1 MKFNK
6 TITYFV
12 LLALAMALS
21 SCNSYYD
28 DYDDDNTDN
37 LTIKTIIGNVGVNS
51 WAYSNENNNNYFIAT
66 IPTPEITK
74 DVLRNGIVKIYRV
87 FNFGM
92 EKETHTELPYLFQQ
106 EVINEDGEVSFFTTE
121 IMAEIKAGQVAIIYT
136 ESDFYYE
143 RDDNF
148 VPEDMVFRIVV
159 MC

>member
-87 FNFGM
+87 FNYGR
-92 EKETHTELPYLFQQ
+92 ENETHTELPYLFQQ
-106 EVINEDGEVSFFTTE
+106 EVINDDGQAYFFTTE
-121 IMAEIKAGQVAIIYT
+121 IMAEITAGQVAIIYT
-136 ESDFYYE
+136 ESDFNYE
-143 RDDNF
+143 IDVNF
-148 VPEDMVFRIVV
+148 VPGDMVFRIVV
-159 MC
+159 MY

>member
-28 DYDDDNTDN
+28 DDNTDN
-37 LTIKTIIGNVGVNS
+37 LTINTIIGNVGVNS

-92 EKETHTELPYLFQQ
+92 EKETHTELPYMFQQ
-106 EVINEDGEVSFFTTE
+106 EEISNDGQAYFFTTE
-121 IMAEIKAGQVAIIYT
+121 IMAEITAGQVAIIYT
-136 ESDFYYE
+136 ESDFNYE

-148 VPEDMVFRIVV
+148 VPEDMVFRIVI
-159 MC
+159 MY

>member
-21 SCNSYYD
+21 SCNSY
-28 DYDDDNTDN
+28 YDDDNTDN

-92 EKETHTELPYLFQQ
+92 EKETHTEPPYMFQQ
-106 EVINEDGEVSFFTTE
+106 EEISNDGQAYFFTTE
-121 IMAEIKAGQVAIIYT
+121 IMAEITAGQVAIIYT
-136 ESDFYYE
+136 ESDFNYE

>member
-28 DYDDDNTDN
+28 DDNTDN

-51 WAYSNENNNNYFIAT
+51 WDYSNENNNNYFIAT
-66 IPTPEITK
+66 ISTPEITK
-74 DVLRNGIVKIYRV
+74 DVLRKGIVKIYRV
-87 FNFGM
+87 FNYGW

-106 EVINEDGEVSFFTTE
+106 EVINDDGQAYFLTTE
-121 IMAEIKAGQVAIIYT
+121 IMAEITAGQVAIIYT

-159 MC
+159 MY

>member
-92 EKETHTELPYLFQQ
+92 EKETHTELPYMFQQ
-106 EVINEDGEVSFFTTE
+106 EEISNDGQAYFFTTE
-121 IMAEIKAGQVAIIYT
+121 IMAEITAGQVAIIYT

>member
-28 DYDDDNTDN
+28 DDNTDN
-37 LTIKTIIGNVGVNS
+37 LTINTIIGNVGVNS

-92 EKETHTELPYLFQQ
+92 EKETHTELPYMFQQ
-106 EVINEDGEVSFFTTE
+106 EEIYEDGEVSFFTTE
-121 IMAEIKAGQVAIIYT
+121 IMAEITAGQVAIIYT
-136 ESDFYYE
+136 ESDFNYE
-143 RDDNF
+143 IDVNF
-148 VPEDMVFRIVV
+148 VPGDMVFRIVV
-159 MC
+159 MY

>member
-28 DYDDDNTDN
+28 DYDDDNTEN
-37 LTIKTIIGNVGVNS
+37 LTIKTIIGKVGVNS
-51 WAYSNENNNNYFIAT
+51 WDYPNKNNNNYFIAT
-66 IPTPEITK
+66 ISTPGITK
-74 DVLRNGIVKIYRV
+74 GVLRNGIVKIYRV

-92 EKETHTELPYLFQQ
+92 EKETHTELPYMFQQ
-106 EVINEDGEVSFFTTE
+106 EEISDDGQAYFFTTE
-121 IMAEIKAGQVAIIYT
+121 IMAEITAGKVAIIYT
-136 ESDFYYE
+136 ESDFNYE

-148 VPEDMVFRIVV
+148 VPEDMVFRIVI
-159 MC
+159 MY

>member
-21 SCNSYYD
+21 SCNYY
-28 DYDDDNTDN
+28 YDDDNTDN
-37 LTIKTIIGNVGVNS
+37 LTIKTIIGNVEVNS

-87 FNFGM
+87 FNCGR
-92 EKETHTELPYLFQQ
+92 ENETHTELPYMFQQ
-106 EVINEDGEVSFFTTE
+106 EVINEDG
-121 IMAEIKAGQVAIIYT
+121 
-136 ESDFYYE
+136 
-143 RDDNF
+143 
-148 VPEDMVFRIVV
+148 
-159 MC
+159 

>member
-28 DYDDDNTDN
+28 DYDDDNTEN
-37 LTIKTIIGNVGVNS
+37 LTIKTIIGKVGVNS
-51 WAYSNENNNNYFIAT
+51 WDYPNKNNNNYFIAT

-92 EKETHTELPYLFQQ
+92 EKETHTELPYMFQQ
-106 EVINEDGEVSFFTTE
+106 EEISNDGQAYFFTTE
-121 IMAEIKAGQVAIIYT
+121 IMAEITAGQVAIIYT
-136 ESDFYYE
+136 ESDFNYE

-148 VPEDMVFRIVV
+148 VPEDMVFRIVI
-159 MC
+159 MY

>member
-37 LTIKTIIGNVGVNS
+37 LTINTIIGNVGVNS

-106 EVINEDGEVSFFTTE
+106 EVIYEDGEVSFFTTE
-121 IMAEIKAGQVAIIYT
+121 IMAEITAGKVAIIYT

-159 MC
+159 MY

>member
-6 TITYFV
+6 TNTYFV

-21 SCNSYYD
+21 SCNSY
-28 DYDDDNTDN
+28 YDDDNTDN

-51 WAYSNENNNNYFIAT
+51 WDYSNENNNNYFIAT
-66 IPTPEITK
+66 ISTPEITK

-87 FNFGM
+87 FNCGR
-92 EKETHTELPYLFQQ
+92 ENETHTELPYMFQQ

>member
-28 DYDDDNTDN
+28 DDNTDN
-37 LTIKTIIGNVGVNS
+37 LTIKTIIGEVGVNS
-51 WAYSNENNNNYFIAT
+51 WEYSYENNNNYFIAT

-87 FNFGM
+87 FNKSIK
-92 EKETHTELPYLFQQ
+92 KETHTELPYLFQQ
-106 EVINEDGEVSFFTTE
+106 EVISNDGQASFFTTE
-121 IMAEIKAGQVAIIYT
+121 IMAEITAGKVAIIYT

-159 MC
+159 MY